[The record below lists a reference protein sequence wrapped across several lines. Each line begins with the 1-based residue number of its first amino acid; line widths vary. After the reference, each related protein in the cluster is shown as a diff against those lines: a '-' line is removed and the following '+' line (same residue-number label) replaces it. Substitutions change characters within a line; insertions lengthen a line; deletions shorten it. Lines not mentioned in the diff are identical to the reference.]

1 MDSPPPRRRALFG
14 YEPPPSASDG
24 GPLSVTELAQRARRF
39 LEGEFASVA
48 VKGEITDV
56 SRSQRGH
63 IYFTLKDAN
72 SQIPAVLWEGAAR
85 SLDFQLQ
92 NGLEVVARGNLTLYA
107 PRGRFQFICQKITP
121 AGEGLLEAKF
131 RALTAEYEA
140 KGWFDESLKKPLP
153 FLPRVIGIVTSPTG
167 AAIHDILETLLRR
180 HPRASVLLAPAKVQG
195 VGASEDI
202 ARAIRLLD
210 GRDDVEVLIVGR
222 GGGSLEDLW
231 AFNEPAVV
239 EAIRRARTPV
249 ISAVGHEV
257 DVTLADRVA
266 DVRALTPTRAGE
278 VVVPELEALID
289 GVRILRDRLDREVTG
304 LLRNASLTLD
314 ALGRSW
320 ALREPRRM
328 VQRASE
334 RVKELRAALTRS
346 LEGTH
351 RRLEERLRRLDRI
364 PSGRLLL
371 ARLVRARQ
379 EVAGLRRQVDGAMR
393 RNLEGARA
401 DLERLGP
408 LLESLSPLAV
418 LQRGYSIT
426 RTKDDGRILRSSNEA
441 APGDEIVTLLA
452 DGEIVSRVEES

>member
-1 MDSPPPRRRALFG
+1 MDSPPPRRRSLFG
-14 YEPPPSASDG
+14 YEPPRSGAG
-24 GPLSVTELAQRARRF
+24 NGPLSVTELAQRARRL
-39 LEGEFASVA
+39 LEGEFGRVS

-63 IYFTLKDAN
+63 VYFTLKDAN
-72 SQIPAVLWEGAAR
+72 SQIPAVLWEGSAK
-85 SLDFQLQ
+85 SLDFRLQ
-92 NGLEVVARGNLTLYA
+92 NGVEVVARGHLTLYA
-107 PRGRFQFICQKITP
+107 PRGRFQFICQKLTL

-140 KGWFDESLKKPLP
+140 RGWFDESLKKPLP
-153 FLPRVIGIVTSPTG
+153 FLPRVIGIVTSPSG

-195 VGASEDI
+195 DGAAEDI

-210 GRDDVEVLIVGR
+210 GRDDVDVLIVGR

-231 AFNEPAVV
+231 AFNEAPVV
-239 EAIRRARTPV
+239 EAIRQARTPV

-278 VVVPELEALID
+278 VVVPELDALVE

-304 LLRNASLTLD
+304 LLRNAALTVD

-328 VQRASE
+328 VERAAG
-334 RVKELRAALTRS
+334 RLKDLRAALARS
-346 LEGTH
+346 LEGAH
-351 RRLEERLRRLDRI
+351 RRLQDRLHRLDRLS
-364 PSGRLLL
+364 SGRLLV
-371 ARLVRARQ
+371 ARLARARQ
-379 EVAGLRRQVDGAMR
+379 DVMGLRKAMDAAMQR
-393 RNLEGARA
+393 SLRGARA
-401 DLERLGP
+401 ELDRTGP

-418 LQRGYSIT
+418 LSRGYSIT
-426 RTKDDGRILRSSNEA
+426 RTKSDGRILRTANDM